1 MILKRTI
8 LAALV
13 CIAATTSIFAEAKN
27 HAYRLKGVVTDSL
40 TNAGEP
46 YATLSIVRK
55 GEETKPLKMAVTD
68 ADGRFS
74 MDATGDGEYLLIV
87 RSMGRNDIRKA
98 FTVSAT
104 SKTIDLGK
112 LLATDSQT
120 ELKGVEVVAYKPL
133 VKADID
139 KLTYSVEDDPE
150 AGVNT
155 VMDML
160 KKVPMVS
167 VDGQDN
173 VKVNGSSSFK
183 VYVNGKPNNMMTN
196 NPKEVLKSMP
206 AASIKKVEVITNP
219 GPKYDAE
226 GVGGIINIITVGK
239 GPEGYTATF
248 SARGSNTGGGGGV
261 FATVKKGKLTM
272 SMNYNNNF
280 TAGKRQDSTG
290 EQQLL
295 DDSGTPTQI
304 TETASSAK
312 PKSQW
317 HGGSMEASYE
327 IDSLRLITASFSLN
341 RYAYKQDSY
350 GSARSYVP
358 AAGGDLYRYSSLNH
372 NKGSFNSISGGLDYQ
387 RSFKNVKGRLLTF
400 SYRIE
405 TGPNTSK
412 DRLTYSD
419 MYASEAWTD
428 YLRRIKNQNTDGD
441 QSSTE
446 QTFQLDYTT
455 LFAKYHTFETGAKY
469 ILRQNKS
476 TNDKYDTANE
486 DNGAP
491 TFDAENSSHFKH
503 HNDILA
509 AYAGYGFAKEKWSA
523 RLGLRYEHTLQKVE
537 YLLGRGTDFSKNFD
551 DLVPSAK
558 LGYKF
563 TDMTNLSLSYKMRIS
578 RPGIWYLNPYLND
591 NDPENISQGNSNLDS
606 EKTHSVDLEFGS
618 YGMKLS
624 YSISA
629 GYAFT
634 NNSIQEVRQMV
645 DDRSIEGLRNP
656 MGKQVM
662 YSTYYNI
669 GRTQNVNFNGY
680 VSWNPLTDTR
690 FTLSTWGGY
699 AHMTDGQDMENHGWN
714 MSVWANL
721 QQTIAKTWT
730 LSLSAYKQT
739 PNISLQGTNGAYF
752 SHDISLTK
760 KMLDDRLNIT
770 VACSNPFKKYYTF
783 KGDYSGRNFN
793 SSGTYKY
800 YQQSFAISVS
810 YRIGKLQTGVKRTER
825 TIQNDDV
832 MTGGGNTGS
841 TGGNA
846 GGVSNSSPSK

>member
-1 MILKRTI
+1 
-8 LAALV
+8 
-13 CIAATTSIFAEAKN
+13 
-27 HAYRLKGVVTDSL
+27 
-40 TNAGEP
+40 
-46 YATLSIVRK
+46 
-55 GEETKPLKMAVTD
+55 
-68 ADGRFS
+68 
-74 MDATGDGEYLLIV
+74 
-87 RSMGRNDIRKA
+87 
-98 FTVSAT
+98 
-104 SKTIDLGK
+104 
-112 LLATDSQT
+112 
-120 ELKGVEVVAYKPL
+120 
-133 VKADID
+133 
-139 KLTYSVEDDPE
+139 
-150 AGVNT
+150 
-155 VMDML
+155 
-160 KKVPMVS
+160 
-167 VDGQDN
+167 
-173 VKVNGSSSFK
+173 
-183 VYVNGKPNNMMTN
+183 
-196 NPKEVLKSMP
+196 
-206 AASIKKVEVITNP
+206 
-219 GPKYDAE
+219 
-226 GVGGIINIITVGK
+226 
-239 GPEGYTATF
+239 
-248 SARGSNTGGGGGV
+248 
-261 FATVKKGKLTM
+261 
-272 SMNYNNNF
+272 
-280 TAGKRQDSTG
+280 
-290 EQQLL
+290 
-295 DDSGTPTQI
+295 
-304 TETASSAK
+304 
-312 PKSQW
+312 
-317 HGGSMEASYE
+317 MEASYE

-412 DRLTYSD
+412 NRLTYSD

-446 QTFQLDYTT
+446 QTFQLDFTT
-455 LFAKYHTFETGAKY
+455 PFAKYHTFETGAKY

-476 TNDKYDTANE
+476 TNDKYDTATE
-486 DNGAP
+486 DGTP

-591 NDPENISQGNSNLDS
+591 NDPESISQGNSNLDS
-606 EKTHSVDLEFGS
+606 EKTHSVDLQFGS

-634 NNSIQEVRQMV
+634 NNSIQQVRQMV
-645 DDRSIEGLRNP
+645 DDRSINGLRNP

>member
-1 MILKRTI
+1 MRFKTI
-8 LAALV
+8 LLSAIFTTL
-13 CIAATTSIFAEAKN
+13 AATTIQAQQQHEYK
-27 HAYRLKGVVTDSL
+27 LKGLVADSL
-40 TNAGEP
+40 TNEGEP

-55 GEETKPLKMAVTD
+55 GEEEKPLKMAVTN
-68 ADGRFS
+68 AAGRFNV
-74 MDATGDGEYLLIV
+74 DAKGEGEYVLIV
-87 RSMGRNDIRKA
+87 RSMGRNDIRRP
-98 FTVSAT
+98 FNVSAAT
-104 SKTIDLGK
+104 KTIDLGK

-139 KLTYSVEDDPE
+139 KLTYNVEDDPE

-183 VYVNGKPNNMMTN
+183 VYVNGKPNNMMSN

-248 SARGSNTGGGGGV
+248 SARGTNTGGGGGV

-304 TETASSAK
+304 TTTASSAK

-327 IDSLRLITASFSLN
+327 IDSLRLVTASFSLN

-350 GSARSYVP
+350 GSARSYLST
-358 AAGGDLYRYSSLNH
+358 AGSDLYRYSSLNH
-372 NKGSFNSISGGLDYQ
+372 NKGAYNSISGGLDYQ
-387 RSFKNVKGRLLTF
+387 RSFKNAKDRLLTF

-405 TGPNTSK
+405 TGPNTNK
-412 DRLTYSD
+412 NRLTYSD
-419 MYASEAWTD
+419 MYASEAWAD
-428 YLRRIKNQNTDGD
+428 YLQRIKNQNTDGN

-446 QTFQLDYTT
+446 QTFQLDFTT
-455 LFAKYHTFETGAKY
+455 PFAKYHTFETGAKY
-469 ILRQNKS
+469 ILRQNRS
-476 TNDKYDTANE
+476 TNDKYDTATE
-486 DNGAP
+486 DGGAP
-491 TFDAENSSHFKH
+491 TFDTENSSHFKH

-509 AYAGYGFAKEKWSA
+509 AYAGYGFAHKKWSA

-578 RPGIWYLNPYLND
+578 RPGIWYLNPYLDDSN
-591 NDPENISQGNSNLDS
+591 PESISQGNSNLDS
-606 EKTHSVDLEFGS
+606 EKTHSVDLQFGS

-634 NNSIQEVRQMV
+634 NNSIQQVRQMV

-680 VSWNPLTDTR
+680 VSWNPLTNTR
-690 FTLSTWGGY
+690 FTLSSWGGY
-699 AHMTDGQDMENHGWN
+699 AHITDGQDMENHGWN

-739 PNISLQGTNGAYF
+739 PHISLQGSNGAYF

-783 KGDYSGRNFN
+783 KGDYSGRNFS

-810 YRIGKLQTGVKRTER
+810 YRIGKLQSGVKRTER

-832 MTGGGNTGS
+832 MNGGTQGAPS
-841 TGGNA
+841 TPGKG
-846 GGVSNSSPSK
+846 K